1 MHELS
6 LCGSI
11 FSIVDRAAAGRG
23 VSVVHLQVGKLRQV
37 VPDSLRY
44 CWTLVSERTPLAGSV
59 LDIDSIDITLA
70 CQDCAAVSRVEH
82 ELILICAECGSR
94 MVTVA
99 TGEEFFL
106 TSFDLTEA

>member
-11 FSIVDRAAAGRG
+11 FTIVDRAAAGRE
-23 VSVVHLQVGKLRQV
+23 VSVVHVQVGKLRQV

-44 CWTLVSERTPLAGSV
+44 CWTIVSDDTALAGSV

-70 CQDCAAVSRVEH
+70 CQDCGELSAVEH
-82 ELILICAECGSR
+82 ELILVCAACGSR

-106 TSFDLTEA
+106 TSLDLAEA

>member
-6 LCGSI
+6 LCKSI
-11 FSIVDRAAAGRG
+11 FTIVDRAASGRP

-44 CWTLVSERTPLAGSV
+44 CWTLISESTNLDGSI
-59 LDIDSIDITLA
+59 LDIDPIDITLNCA
-70 CQDCAAVSRVEH
+70 DCSAISSVEH
-82 ELILICAECGSR
+82 ELILLCSRCGST

-106 TSFDLTEA
+106 TSLDLTEA